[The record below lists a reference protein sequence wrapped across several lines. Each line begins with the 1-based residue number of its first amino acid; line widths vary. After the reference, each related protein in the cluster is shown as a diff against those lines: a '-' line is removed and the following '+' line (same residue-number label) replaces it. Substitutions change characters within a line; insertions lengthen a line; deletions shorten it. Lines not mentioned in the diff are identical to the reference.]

1 MTNEEL
7 WHSALSELEILVS
20 KANFVTWFQN
30 TAIVARKEGAVIL
43 QVPNAFAK
51 EWLEYKYHKFI
62 IKALRALSPEVR
74 SVEYIISSQLQPLLQ
89 KNKFQREL
97 VAEEQLEFKELL
109 VDRETNLNPRYTFN
123 SFIVGSFN
131 ELAHAA
137 SVAGSKNLGRAYNP
151 LFIYGGVGLGKTH
164 LLQAVGNAVKKSSPR
179 LKVQYVT
186 AERFT
191 NELVS
196 SMQNNEA
203 HIFKEKYRSHDLLI
217 IDDIQFIAGKV
228 KTQEEFFH
236 TFNALYE
243 SGRQVVFSSDKPP
256 QSIQDLEERLK
267 SRFAGG
273 MIADISQPDYESR
286 LAILKSKAVGQE
298 SFLTEEVMEFI
309 ASSVEKNIRELEG
322 TLNSVVAKSK
332 LLGRIATIPEVK
344 EILAKNLRPKKIV
357 TANQIIKSVAEFYDI
372 NEKFLYDKTRK
383 KEVVKPRQVAMYLL
397 REDFS
402 GSYPYIGQRFGGRD
416 HTTAIHAYAKILQN
430 LKRDNALVEEVR
442 RIREKIYEHNSG

>member
-89 KNKFQREL
+89 KHKFQREL

-109 VDRETNLNPRYTFN
+109 VDRETNLNPRYNFD

-137 SVAGSKNLGRAYNP
+137 SVAVSKNLGRAYNP

-179 LKVQYVT
+179 FKVQYVT

-203 HIFKEKYRSHDLLI
+203 HVFKEKYRSHDLLI

-256 QSIQDLEERLK
+256 QSIPDLEERLK

-357 TANQIIKSVAEFYDI
+357 TANQIIKSVAEFYDV
-372 NEKFLYDKTRK
+372 NEKSLYEKTRK
-383 KEVVKPRQVAMYLL
+383 KEVVKPRQIAMYLL

-416 HTTAIHAYAKILQN
+416 HTTAIHAYAKVLQN

-442 RIREKIYEHNSG
+442 RIREKIYEHSG